1 LLRRQVST
9 FTLSGFSLFK
19 RENVELTT
27 AFTAT
32 VNAEL

>member
-1 LLRRQVST
+1 
-9 FTLSGFSLFK
+9 LSGFSLFK